1 VSAED
6 HKELLAEYV
15 REVWEEGDVSAV
27 RRYLAPGFRRHVSAV
42 SPPLDVDGQIERL
55 AGLRSAFPDVEVTVD
70 EVVAEGDMVAFRST
84 MRGTHRGEL
93 LGIPPTQREVTVR
106 LVDMIRVEDGRFVEQ
121 WGGPDVFDLLGQ
133 LGATFTGPGEPPTGS
148 DS

>member
-1 VSAED
+1 MSTED
-6 HKELLAEYV
+6 NKELVAEYM
-15 REVWEEGDVSAV
+15 REVWDEGDVSAV

-42 SPPLDVDGQIERL
+42 SPPLDIAGQMERL

-70 EVVAEGDMVAFRST
+70 QLVAEGDMVAFRST

-93 LGIPPTQREVTVR
+93 FGIAPTQREVTVR
-106 LVDMIRVEDGRFVEQ
+106 LVDMIRIEDGRFAEQ

-133 LGATFTGPGEPPTGS
+133 LGATLTGPGVSSTES
-148 DS
+148 DP